1 MIKYFRVGLPV
12 VVLISIIFN
21 FVLSVHSNNETA
33 ATAYVTA
40 FFGWVVIVVD
50 EVLHYRREYMNKD
63 TV

>member
-21 FVLSVHSNNETA
+21 FVLSMHSNNEMA